1 MTVSV
6 IGCVCVIGCVR
17 ECVKRCMRA
26 YRGQPRFAV
35 VVHRVSSHQS
45 HLIRRDIGQCDRE
58 VMIGCVCDWA
68 LESVLDGVCDRVCHR
83 VCQEVYECIRG
94 SVAVVVHRVS
104 GHQSHLIRRDIGQCD
119 REVMIGCV
127 CDWALESVLDG
138 VCDRVC
144 HRVCQEVYECIRGS
158 VAVVVHRVSGHQ
170 SHLIGII
177 GQCDSEVMIGCVGVI
192 GCVRDCVSG
201 CDRGYVRGCVREC
214 ERVCHMAS
222 E

>member
-35 VVHRVSSHQS
+35 VVHRVSS
-45 HLIRRDIGQCDRE
+45 
-58 VMIGCVCDWA
+58 
-68 LESVLDGVCDRVCHR
+68 
-83 VCQEVYECIRG
+83 
-94 SVAVVVHRVS
+94 
-104 GHQSHLIRRDIGQCD
+104 HQSHLIRRDIGQCD